1 MTLDKKVFKRF
12 IARFT
17 AWVSHKETHR
27 HVEILV
33 KHLLRCFLQKQVTVK
48 CLLQAE
54 RLIDFFFDHPFFSK
68 TP

>member
-27 HVEILV
+27 RVEILV
-33 KHLLRCFLQKQVTVK
+33 KHLLWSFLRKQVNG
-48 CLLQAE
+48 
-54 RLIDFFFDHPFFSK
+54 
-68 TP
+68 